1 MAEPKAASLSIDP
14 GLDPCPC
21 RPALIWAAGIAPPFD
36 PGRDTGFLV
45 AAAERAAAAG
55 EDGWPADIKP
65 RVRRMLRHGRYKPAG
80 RGKPASEFLLREAER
95 GRLQPICAPVDVN
108 NAVGLESGLPGSVF
122 DAALSGPELLLRR
135 GRPGEHYVF
144 NQTGQQIALE
154 DLLLVCCRTPEGFA
168 PCGNPVKDAMAT
180 KIGPAT
186 RDVLAVLYLP
196 ADTPG
201 REAQRWAA
209 HYTELL
215 ARHCAASDTGWHIL
229 EPVPGAR
236 TRLFGVEES

>member
-1 MAEPKAASLSIDP
+1 MPDPLAASLTIDP
-14 GLDPCPC
+14 GLEPCPC

-36 PGRDTGFLV
+36 PGRDTGFLT

-55 EDGWPADIKP
+55 EAGWPADIKP

-122 DAALSGPELLLRR
+122 DAALCGPELLLRR
-135 GRPGEHYVF
+135 GRPGEQYVF
-144 NQTGQQIALE
+144 NRAGQQIALA
-154 DLLLVCCRTPEGFA
+154 DLLLVCRRTAAGFV

-201 REAQRWAA
+201 QQAQHWAA
-209 HYTELL
+209 RYSELL
-215 ARHCAASDTGWHIL
+215 ARHCAAGDTGFAIL
-229 EPVPGAR
+229 EPAPGA
-236 TRLFGVEES
+236 TSTSRLPGP